1 VIEIIEPGPFATV
14 QDRGRH
20 GYASLG
26 VTRSGAFDAAAHA
39 LANRLVG
46 NSPDAATL
54 EITFGGLTFRTHAAA
69 TIAMTGAHCPG
80 LDGGAA
86 ITIASGTLIRLGA
99 PAHGLRSYLA
109 VRGGV
114 AVEPELGS
122 RSTDTIGHLGPPPLK
137 AGDRLQIGSD
147 HRSEVSGVTAPPARW
162 LGRPPRLRIVFGPRA
177 DWFSARALSVLTST
191 AWIVRSESNRIGLR
205 LDGPTLERVRNEE
218 LVSEPSRPGALQV
231 PPDGRPIVLGPDAPV
246 TGGYPVI
253 CVVRRADLDIAAQL
267 RPGDAVTF
275 RP

>member
-1 VIEIIEPGPFATV
+1 
-14 QDRGRH
+14 
-20 GYASLG
+20 
-26 VTRSGAFDAAAHA
+26 
-39 LANRLVG
+39 
-46 NSPDAATL
+46 
-54 EITFGGLTFRTHAAA
+54 
-69 TIAMTGAHCPG
+69 
-80 LDGGAA
+80 
-86 ITIASGTLIRLGA
+86 
-99 PAHGLRSYLA
+99 
-109 VRGGV
+109 
-114 AVEPELGS
+114 
-122 RSTDTIGHLGPPPLK
+122 
-137 AGDRLQIGSD
+137 
-147 HRSEVSGVTAPPARW
+147 VSGVTAPPARW